1 MAGFYDDVALAM
13 VKCRRITLLTGDG
26 QVRCLTN
33 LFLLEHSAEYPELLL
48 RSEEEYRLY
57 TELKRAVKNP
67 EIDDES
73 NDLGFKF
80 NKATVLF
87 EKDEIHVYRDH
98 KLVERYTV
106 AEFTRSPNAVF
117 RKIKKSLG

>member
-1 MAGFYDDVALAM
+1 MEAVERVVAP
-13 VKCRRITLLTGDG
+13 KEFG

-48 RSEEEYRLY
+48 RSEEYRLY

-73 NDLGFKF
+73 SDLGFKF

-87 EKDEIHVYRDH
+87 EKDEIHVYQDH

-117 RKIKKSLG
+117 QKIKKHLEVAQ